1 LYYKVWQARRRSK
14 RKSAP
19 RPFIQPISETF
30 QMACLAIHG
39 GAGTIPR
46 KSFTPEGYQT
56 ARDGLR
62 DALRAGWRVLGQGGL
77 ALDAVQEA
85 VVALEN
91 HPSFNAGHGAV
102 LNAAGEH
109 ELDAA
114 IMDGRD
120 RRAGAIASARAIRN
134 PVLAAR
140 RVMEDSDCVLL
151 SGAGADAFAREQG
164 LAMVE
169 QSYFT
174 TALRQQHWQRARE
187 EKAGLLQRARSEAEK
202 HGTVGAVALDNA
214 GNLAAATST
223 GGYTYKRVGR
233 VGDAPVIG
241 AGTYACNGVVAV
253 SCTGLGEYFI
263 RRGTSHDIA
272 ARIRY
277 CGDDLVRAA
286 NAAIAELTGDGCG
299 AGLIAVDA
307 AGNIA
312 MPHNTEGMYRG
323 TIAADGTLSVGIYS
337 DDFTMVE
344 HIS

>member
-1 LYYKVWQARRRSK
+1 
-14 RKSAP
+14 
-19 RPFIQPISETF
+19 
-30 QMACLAIHG
+30 MASLVIHG

-46 KSFTPEGYQT
+46 ANFTPETYQA

-62 DALRAGWRVLGQGGL
+62 DALRAGWDVLSRGGL
-77 ALDAVQEA
+77 AVDAVEAA

-102 LNAAGEH
+102 LNAAGDH

-114 IMDGRD
+114 IMDGRT
-120 RRAGAIASARAIRN
+120 RAAGAVASARAIRN
-134 PVLAAR
+134 PVRAAR
-140 RVMEDSDCVLL
+140 RVMDDSDCVLL
-151 SGAGADAFAREQG
+151 SAGGADAFAREQG
-164 LAMVE
+164 LEMVE

-174 TALRQQHWQRARE
+174 TPLRQQHWLRAQE
-187 EKAGLLQRARSEAEK
+187 EKAGLLMRPRSEAEK
-202 HGTVGAVALDNA
+202 HGTVGAVAFDDQ

-233 VGDAPVIG
+233 VGDTPVIG

-263 RRGTSHDIA
+263 RRGTAHDIA

-277 CGDDLVRAA
+277 RGEAVADAA
-286 NAAIAELTGDGCG
+286 QAAIADLTEDQCG
-299 AGLIAVDA
+299 AGLIAVDFE
-307 AGNIA
+307 GRIA

-323 TIAADGTLSVGIYS
+323 SVTAEGIASVGVYA
-337 DDFTMVE
+337 DDFSAVPL
-344 HIS
+344 

>member
-1 LYYKVWQARRRSK
+1 
-14 RKSAP
+14 
-19 RPFIQPISETF
+19 
-30 QMACLAIHG
+30 MACLVIHG

-46 KSFTPEGYQT
+46 ASFTPASYQQ
-56 ARDGLR
+56 ARDGLQE
-62 DALRAGWRVLGQGGL
+62 ALRAGWAVLRDGGL
-77 ALDAVQEA
+77 ALDAVEA
-85 VVALEN
+85 AVIALEN

-102 LNAAGEH
+102 LNAAGDH

-134 PVLAAR
+134 PVIAAR

-151 SGAGADAFAREQG
+151 SASGADAFAREQG
-164 LAMVE
+164 LDMVE

-174 TALRQQHWQRARE
+174 TDLRRQHWLRAQE
-187 EKAGLLQRARSEAEK
+187 EKAGLLTRARGEAEK
-202 HGTVGAVALDNA
+202 HGTVGAVAFDDA

-263 RRGTSHDIA
+263 RRGTAHDIA

-277 CGDDLVRAA
+277 RGDNLVSAA
-286 NAAIAELTGDGCG
+286 DAAIAELTEDGCG
-299 AGLIAVDA
+299 AGLIAVDG
-307 AGNIA
+307 AGNIS
-312 MPHNTEGMYRG
+312 MPHNTEVMYRG
-323 TIAADGTLSVGIYS
+323 SIAADGTLSIGIYV
-337 DDFTMVE
+337 DDFGMLE
-344 HIS
+344 QIK

>member
-1 LYYKVWQARRRSK
+1 MF
-14 RKSAP
+14 AP
-19 RPFIQPISETF
+19 NRVVQVVSTTEFNMPS
-30 QMACLAIHG
+30 LVIHG

-46 KSFTPEGYQT
+46 ADFTPESYET
-56 ARDGLR
+56 ARNGLR
-62 DALRAGWRVLGQGGL
+62 DALQAGWAVLARGGL
-77 ALDAVQEA
+77 ALDAVEAA
-85 VVALEN
+85 VVALED
-91 HPSFNAGHGAV
+91 HPTFNAGHGAV
-102 LNAAGEH
+102 LNAAGDH

-120 RRAGAIASARAIRN
+120 RRAGAIASARCIRN
-134 PVLAAR
+134 PVRAAR

-151 SGAGADAFAREQG
+151 SASGADAFAREQG
-164 LAMVE
+164 LEMVE

-174 TALRQQHWQRARE
+174 TALRRQHWQRAQE
-187 EKAGLLQRARSEAEK
+187 EKQGLLQRARSEAEK
-202 HGTVGAVALDNA
+202 HGTVGAVAFDA
-214 GNLAAATST
+214 EHNLAAATST

-277 CGDDLVRAA
+277 RGDDLASAA
-286 NAAIAELTGDGCG
+286 AAAIAELTADGCG
-299 AGLIAVDA
+299 AGLIAIDGY
-307 AGNIA
+307 GNIA

-323 TIAADGTLSVGIYS
+323 SIDADAAMRVGIYA
-337 DDFTMVE
+337 DDFAVVE
-344 HIS
+344 HIA

>member
-1 LYYKVWQARRRSK
+1 
-14 RKSAP
+14 
-19 RPFIQPISETF
+19 
-30 QMACLAIHG
+30 MACLVIHG

-46 KSFTPEGYQT
+46 ASFTPEGYQA

-62 DALRAGWRVLGQGGL
+62 DALRAGWAVLGQGGL
-77 ALDAVQEA
+77 ALDAVQAA

-91 HPSFNAGHGAV
+91 HPSFNAAHGAV

-120 RRAGAIASARAIRN
+120 RRAGAVASARHIRN
-134 PVLAAR
+134 PVLVAR
-140 RVMEDSDCVLL
+140 RVMEASDCVLL
-151 SGAGADAFAREQG
+151 SATGADQFAREQG
-164 LAMVE
+164 LEMVD

-174 TALRQQHWQRARE
+174 TALRQQHWQRAHE
-187 EKAGLLQRARSEAEK
+187 EKAGLLKRERTEAEK
-202 HGTVGAVALDNA
+202 HGTVGAVALDDF

-241 AGTYACNGVVAV
+241 AGTYAANGAVAV

-263 RRGTSHDIA
+263 RRGTAQDIA

-277 CGDDLVRAA
+277 RGDDLAGAA
-286 NAAIAELTGDGCG
+286 AAAIADLTADGAG

-307 AGNIA
+307 GGAMA

-323 TIAADGTLSVGIYS
+323 SVTADGVLSVGIYV
-337 DDFTMVE
+337 DDFAAVE
-344 HIS
+344 TIG

>member
-1 LYYKVWQARRRSK
+1 
-14 RKSAP
+14 
-19 RPFIQPISETF
+19 
-30 QMACLAIHG
+30 MASLVIHG

-46 KSFTPEGYQT
+46 ASFTPESYQI

-62 DALRAGWRVLGQGGL
+62 DALRAGWAVLGQGGL
-77 ALDAVQEA
+77 ALDAVAAA

-102 LNAAGEH
+102 LNAGGEH

-120 RRAGAIASARAIRN
+120 RGAGAIASARAIRN

-140 RVMEDSDCVLL
+140 RVMEASDCVLL
-151 SGAGADAFAREQG
+151 SAGGADAFAREQG
-164 LAMVE
+164 LEMVE

-174 TALRQQHWQRARE
+174 TALRQQHWDRARE
-187 EKAGLLQRARSEAEK
+187 EKAGRLSRPRTEAEK
-202 HGTVGAVALDNA
+202 HGTVGAVACDDA
-214 GNLAAATST
+214 GNVAAATST

-263 RRGTSHDIA
+263 RRSTAHDIA
-272 ARIRY
+272 ARMRY
-277 CGDDLVRAA
+277 RGDAVDVAA
-286 NAAIAELTGDGCG
+286 QGAIDDLTGDGCG
-299 AGLIAVDA
+299 AGLIAIDGQGQGVL
-307 AGNIA
+307 
-312 MPHNTEGMYRG
+312 PFNTEGMYRG
-323 TIAADGTLSVGIYS
+323 TVTADGVVSVGIYR
-337 DDFTMVE
+337 DDFAVVE
-344 HIS
+344 QL

>member
-1 LYYKVWQARRRSK
+1 
-14 RKSAP
+14 
-19 RPFIQPISETF
+19 
-30 QMACLAIHG
+30 MACLVIHG

-46 KSFTPEGYQT
+46 ASLTPEGHQA

-62 DALRAGWRVLGQGGL
+62 DALRAGWAVLGQGGL
-77 ALDAVQEA
+77 ALDAVQAA

-120 RRAGAIASARAIRN
+120 RRAGAVASARYIRN

-140 RVMEDSDCVLL
+140 RVMEASDCVLV
-151 SGAGADAFAREQG
+151 SATGADEFAREQG
-164 LAMVE
+164 LDMVE

-174 TALRQQHWQRARE
+174 TPLRQQHWQRAHE
-187 EKAGLLQRARSEAEK
+187 EKAGLLKRERTEAEK
-202 HGTVGAVALDNA
+202 HGTVGAVALDDL

-241 AGTYACNGVVAV
+241 AGTYAANDVVAV
-253 SCTGLGEYFI
+253 SCTGLGELFI
-263 RRGTSHDIA
+263 RRGTAQDIA
-272 ARIRY
+272 ARILYR
-277 CGDDLVRAA
+277 GDDLSSAA
-286 NAAIAELTGDGCG
+286 AAAIADLTADGAG

-307 AGNIA
+307 AGAMA

-323 TIAADGTLSVGIYS
+323 SVTADGVLSVGIYS
-337 DDFTMVE
+337 DDFAAVE
-344 HIS
+344 TIG